1 MKQTIEAELEL
12 VYHIYKVD
20 LESDLYTREED
31 PFLIIRAKD
40 WNDAS
45 LLKYV
50 YNFIKGGY
58 RAYDGI
64 SIDVHVVID
73 YNNVAYTSDKKP
85 SVDWDFYVDKV
96 SNTDLYKDYV
106 IKAELEERD
115 RAEAPAP
122 AHENLFGM
130 KLLFNDL
137 LPENSIMIRAKDK
150 TVFLDH
156 MNRLVEVSA
165 AEKRGAERVVNAL
178 CRNCKGGIKGNIVTH
193 GCNGCAVGKF
203 KGGK

>member
-1 MKQTIEAELEL
+1 MNICKTC
-12 VYHIYKVD
+12 
-20 LESDLYTREED
+20 
-31 PFLIIRAKD
+31 
-40 WNDAS
+40 
-45 LLKYV
+45 
-50 YNFIKGGY
+50 GGTMPPVGPCFNCTY
-58 RAYDGI
+58 P
-64 SIDVHVVID
+64 
-73 YNNVAYTSDKKP
+73 NKP
-85 SVDWDFYVDKV
+85 
-96 SNTDLYKDYV
+96 
-106 IKAELEERD
+106 
-115 RAEAPAP
+115 AEAPAP

-156 MNRLVEVSA
+156 MNRLVVVSA
-165 AEKRGAERVVNAL
+165 AEQRGAERVVNAL